1 MIIQTNKICGKALK
15 QTGGILNSF
24 QITTKQ
30 VKQPNNRHYIQ
41 IVVVIT
47 VLLYYYNLQ

>member
-15 QTGGILNSF
+15 QTGGILNYF

-30 VKQPNNRHYIQ
+30 VKQPNNRHYIL
-41 IVVVIT
+41 IVVVIIAI
-47 VLLYYYNLQ
+47 LL